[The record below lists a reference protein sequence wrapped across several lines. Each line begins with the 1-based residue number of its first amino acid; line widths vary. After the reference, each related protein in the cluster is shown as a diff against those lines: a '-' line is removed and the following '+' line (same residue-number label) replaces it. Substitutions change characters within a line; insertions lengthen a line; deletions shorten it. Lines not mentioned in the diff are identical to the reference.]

1 MSSVRKNSPAF
12 FAIACFFTYVILVG
26 LWLLF
31 TSNLAKPELY
41 VGLGAAAIATLA
53 TIVLEAVGLIQFRPR
68 LADLAQ
74 IWRVPWYLLKDTG
87 LILKA
92 MAMQLFTGDGAPSI
106 VLAVPYADVGDDD
119 ASAAKR
125 ALVVVY
131 TCFTPSSVALGIV
144 REQRLLLIHQILP
157 APVTQAMI
165 NLGARP

>member
-1 MSSVRKNSPAF
+1 MSSDRKNSPAF
-12 FAIACFFTYVILVG
+12 FAIACFFTYVMLVG

-53 TIVLEAVGLIQFRPR
+53 TIIFEAVGVIQFRPR
-68 LADLAQ
+68 LIDLAQ
-74 IWRVPWYLLKDTG
+74 IWPVPWYLLKDTG

-92 MAMQLFTGDGAPSI
+92 MALQLFTQDGPPSV
-106 VLAVPYADVGDDD
+106 VLAVPYADVDDDD
-119 ASAAKR
+119 ASAARR
-125 ALVVVY
+125 ALVVTY

-144 REQRLLLIHQILP
+144 REQQLLLIHQILP
-157 APVTQAMI
+157 APVTRTMV